1 MRFSDIT
8 GNEDV
13 KRALVGMADSGRVAH
28 AMLFY
33 ENDGCGALA
42 LALAY
47 ASYLGCRCHKDGDS
61 CGECPSCNRIFKLIH
76 PDIHFVFPT
85 NSGTKCSMAAKDITS
100 EVYLKE
106 FRELVLSNPYFLE
119 SDLMEALGLE
129 NKTWDINVLE
139 AKKLIEKLS
148 FSPVE
153 DGYKTVI
160 VYLPEKLNTQA
171 ANKLLK
177 IVEEPPEKTLFLFIT
192 HNPEK
197 VLQTIFSRCQSSRI
211 VPLSREEVYSALV
224 NMGEGEEEAAT
235 AAAVSG
241 GSVGVALRSLAAAE
255 DQQLFLDLTTDL
267 LGAVA
272 GRDLLL
278 AQSVAE
284 QIADLSSR
292 SRQKAFCE
300 SLSETLRKIFLVQ
313 QKLDSLVL
321 TTSTDDLLVRNMAS
335 KLPRNF
341 VSRVLPVLDKA
352 IYHIDRNVNQ
362 KILFSDL
369 VNRMFVTIR

>member
-1 MRFSDIT
+1 MRFCDIP

-47 ASYLGCRCHKDGDS
+47 ASYLACSHRSGADS
-61 CGECPSCNRIFKLIH
+61 CGFCPSCNKISKLIH

-85 NSGTKCSMAAKDITS
+85 NSGTRCSMAAKDITS
-100 EVYLKE
+100 EVYIKE
-106 FRELVLSNPYFLE
+106 FRDLVLSNPFFLE

-148 FSPVE
+148 FTSVE

-177 IVEEPPEKTLFLFIT
+177 IVEEPPEKTVFLFVT

-211 VPLSREEVYSALV
+211 VPLSREEVYGYLLKT
-224 NMGEGEEEAAT
+224 GEPEEECSS

-241 GSVGVALRSLAAAE
+241 GSIGAALRALSAAE

-267 LGAVA
+267 LNSVV
-272 GRDLLL
+272 GRNLLL
-278 AQSVAE
+278 AQSVGE
-284 QIADLSSR
+284 QISDLSSR
-292 SRQKAFCE
+292 NRQKAFCE
-300 SLSETLRKIFLVQ
+300 SLSETLRKIFLTQ
-313 QKLDSLVL
+313 QKMDSLVL
-321 TTSTDDLLVRNMAS
+321 TTSSDDVLVRTMAER
-335 KLPRNF
+335 LPRNF
-341 VSRVLPVLDKA
+341 VSRVLPVLDRT
-352 IYHIDRNVNQ
+352 IYYIDRNVNQ

-369 VNRMFVTIR
+369 VNRIFVTIR

>member
-1 MRFSDIT
+1 MRFCDIP
-8 GNEDV
+8 GNEDI

-28 AMLFY
+28 AMLLY

-47 ASYLGCRCHKDGDS
+47 AAYLDCRSRRGGDS
-61 CGECPSCNRIFKLIH
+61 CGECPSCNKISKLIH
-76 PDIHFVFPT
+76 PDVHFIFPT

-119 SDLMEALGLE
+119 SDLMESLGLE

-139 AKKLIEKLS
+139 AKRLIEKLS

-160 VYLPEKLNTQA
+160 VYLPERLNTQA

-177 IVEEPPEKTLFLFIT
+177 IVEEPPVKTLFLFIT

-197 VLQTIFSRCQSSRI
+197 VLQTIFSRCQSSR
-211 VPLSREEVYSALV
+211 VLPLSREEVKEALV
-224 NMGEGEEEAAT
+224 RMGKEPEEAS
-235 AAAVSG
+235 AAAAASG
-241 GSVGVALRSLAAAE
+241 GSVGLALRSLSSSE
-255 DQQLFLDLTTDL
+255 DQRLFLDLTADL
-267 LGAVA
+267 LNAIA

-278 AQSVAE
+278 AQGVGEQLAE
-284 QIADLSSR
+284 LSSR

-300 SLSETLRKIFLVQ
+300 SLSETLRKIFLIQ
-313 QKLDSLVL
+313 QNLDSLAI
-321 TTSTDDLLVRNMAS
+321 TTSADDLFVRTMAGR
-335 KLPRNF
+335 LPKNF

-369 VNRMFVTIR
+369 VSRMFVTIR